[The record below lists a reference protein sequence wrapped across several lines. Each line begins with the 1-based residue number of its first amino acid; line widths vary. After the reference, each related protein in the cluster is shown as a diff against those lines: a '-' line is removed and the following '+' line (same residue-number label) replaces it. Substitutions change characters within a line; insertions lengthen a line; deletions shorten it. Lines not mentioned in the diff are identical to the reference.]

1 MNKTQIR
8 TEEKHQDPGIL
19 TIIGIMCFPL
29 IGQATSMLNP
39 AMNVL
44 REHFAGH
51 NVYLFSSFPNAFA
64 FIGNIIAG
72 AVLGTKLR
80 YRTMAI
86 IASIM
91 FLFGG
96 FTPFFVDN
104 YWYTFVGMNLVGLS
118 LGLMGPVAN
127 SMIIG
132 LFAEKRR
139 VTLLGYVNMIGYAGG
154 VALTMLGGVLADI
167 DARFVFLGYLLGG
180 IGLIAAF
187 LLPDMELSD
196 KNSKEK
202 VNIRNFFRSVNK
214 VFFLIPLIQLLM
226 NMLNIPMLMQLSEL
240 IDIRGFGGAT
250 VAAGAISAFNF
261 AGVIGGLFFGK
272 IFEKTKRWILGLG
285 FLLSVAGMF
294 VIYTATSTVL
304 QLTIGLCMINIAG
317 TVIFSSFSEW
327 LGRIVPRSYL
337 SVAVAIAGIGGTIG
351 SFAVAYYINFLK
363 MVFGESILSAITI
376 SMIAYA
382 IIGAGFLI
390 RSPFRKE
397 KETVEG
403 EAA

>member
-1 MNKTQIR
+1 
-8 TEEKHQDPGIL
+8 
-19 TIIGIMCFPL
+19 
-29 IGQATSMLNP
+29 
-39 AMNVL
+39 
-44 REHFAGH
+44 
-51 NVYLFSSFPNAFA
+51 
-64 FIGNIIAG
+64 
-72 AVLGTKLR
+72 
-80 YRTMAI
+80 
-86 IASIM
+86 
-91 FLFGG
+91 
-96 FTPFFVDN
+96 
-104 YWYTFVGMNLVGLS
+104 
-118 LGLMGPVAN
+118 
-127 SMIIG
+127 
-132 LFAEKRR
+132 
-139 VTLLGYVNMIGYAGG
+139 
-154 VALTMLGGVLADI
+154 
-167 DARFVFLGYLLGG
+167 
-180 IGLIAAF
+180 
-187 LLPDMELSD
+187 
-196 KNSKEK
+196 
-202 VNIRNFFRSVNK
+202 
-214 VFFLIPLIQLLM
+214 M